1 MDKQTLSHY
10 GWIVIVVLVLAV
22 MLAFATPF
30 GTYVGDA
37 VVATTKGFGSITEH
51 KLNEDNIKNQGDK
64 WEDKFENG
72 VGGGT
77 SEPER
82 PTQPEEPEEP
92 VYVGTGLLL
101 PEGSIYT
108 MKDKEMCN
116 ELYNGKSVFYG
127 GERLPKDYK
136 YMDYDTYEYGEYKY
150 TYEWAYDQNYDR
162 VPGWK
167 PKVLDKTKE
176 SYSKIPT
183 TILGEP
189 IIELRSTF
197 EDCTNMKCAPTI
209 PNSAIDMHSTFEG
222 CTSLTTPPRIPDS
235 VLGMS
240 HVFKDCTSLK
250 SFPYPIPESV
260 DNMWSTF
267 DGCTSLTGTITIN
280 CSNIRYGTGTPTLDT
295 FKDTILP
302 IKLKGS
308 CPGLKYFTD
317 SDSANNGNVTLA

>member
-51 KLNEDNIKNQGDK
+51 NLNEDNIKNQGDK

-77 SEPER
+77 SEPES
-82 PTQPEEPEEP
+82 PTQPEEPEEPEEP

-162 VPGWK
+162 VPGWN

-209 PNSAIDMHSTFEG
+209 PNSRSY
-222 CTSLTTPPRIPDS
+222 R
-235 VLGMS
+235 
-240 HVFKDCTSLK
+240 
-250 SFPYPIPESV
+250 
-260 DNMWSTF
+260 
-267 DGCTSLTGTITIN
+267 
-280 CSNIRYGTGTPTLDT
+280 
-295 FKDTILP
+295 
-302 IKLKGS
+302 
-308 CPGLKYFTD
+308 
-317 SDSANNGNVTLA
+317 